1 MRSPTELNC
10 EVAATFVMKRSR
22 RVLAVR
28 APSVHSA
35 PLLSQRPPIPPR
47 LERASRASSS
57 LSSVNVSRGTQVS
70 CIACA
75 LPAHRRSRSMRQPTS
90 GCAHR
95 RRRMAGAVLDL
106 AARSL
111 RSRRSNGF
119 WWRSVPKVCGVPNA
133 PRIDG
138 KLPDDDQAAGHGRGS
153 TRAIWHGGCDDS
165 SMRTS
170 MRRRLRALPYHR
182 SAMRSRVCRPGVR
195 CAC

>member
-119 WWRSVPKVCGVPNA
+119 WWRSVPKFVACQTPPESMGNYPTMIRLLVMVVVLRVPY
-133 PRIDG
+133 G
-138 KLPDDDQAAGHGRGS
+138 TAGA
-153 TRAIWHGGCDDS
+153 TTALCEPLCEGGCARS
-165 SMRTS
+165 PTM
-170 MRRRLRALPYHR
+170 